1 MTATFALP
9 FPLILE
15 NGGVLD
21 DVTVAYRTWGRLDAD
36 RANAVLICHALTGN
50 ADADEW
56 WEPLIGSGRA
66 LDPAR
71 DFLICSNILGSC
83 YGTTGPSASAGEFP
97 RITVR
102 DIVAVQRALVRH
114 LGVRRLKLVIGGSFG
129 GMQVLEWAL
138 SAPDAVEAI
147 APIATNGRHSPWT
160 IAWSEAQR
168 QAIALDPIRGLA
180 IARMIA
186 MSTYRSHASYQSR
199 FARAH
204 DGRSFAVEQWLR
216 RHGDRLVARF
226 DAKTYVT
233 LTHAMDSH
241 DVARGRGAYET
252 VLASITQPA
261 LVVSIDSDILYP
273 PAEQEELALLIPNA
287 TLRSIHSPHGHDGF
301 LIDAAEIGA
310 VVTEWRSRLSNVPR
324 LRVIPRA
331 GTESLSVKQGTPAL
345 TRGEDTRKKGVR
357 S

>member
-1 MTATFALP
+1 MTRTFALP

-15 NGGVLD
+15 SGGVLD
-21 DVTVAYRTWGRLDAD
+21 EVTVAYRTWGRLDAD
-36 RANAVLICHALTGN
+36 RANAVLVCHALPGN

-56 WEPLIGSGRA
+56 WEPLIGTGRA
-66 LDPAR
+66 LDPDR
-71 DFLICSNILGSC
+71 DFILASNILGSC
-83 YGTTGPSASAGEFP
+83 YGTTGPSTFDGEFP

-114 LGVRRLKLVIGGSFG
+114 LGVRRLRLVIGGSFG

-138 SAPDAVEAI
+138 AAPDLVEAI
-147 APIATNGRHSPWT
+147 APIATNARHSPWT

-168 QAIALDPIRGLA
+168 QAIALDPERGLA

-186 MSTYRSHASYQSR
+186 MSTYRSHASYASR
-199 FARAH
+199 FGRTH
-204 DGRSFAVEQWLR
+204 DGESFAVENWLR

-241 DVARGRGAYET
+241 DVARGRGTYES
-252 VLASITQPA
+252 VLASIEQPT
-261 LVVSIDSDILYP
+261 LIVSIDSDILYP
-273 PAEQEELALLIPNA
+273 PVEQEELAVLIPNA
-287 TLRSIHSPHGHDGF
+287 TLRTIHSEHGHDGF
-301 LIDAAEIGA
+301 LIDAAAINDE
-310 VVTEWRSRLSNVPR
+310 VKEWR
-324 LRVIPRA
+324 RVIPC
-331 GTESLSVKQGTPAL
+331 ESTGSPGLSRDPAL
-345 TRGEDTRKKGVR
+345 KRGMTRLAAPHLTQGAH